1 MEKVMKN
8 CTLALLTLA
17 LLSACGGGSDGNTTP
32 TPQPDKVAANRAP
45 QAQIKAEV
53 SLPYTSGQL
62 LKFDASA
69 SSDADND
76 ALTYSWQLTN
86 SQQQNIT
93 LNNATAQRVE
103 FTLQDAGN
111 YTLSLQ
117 VHDGKIQSE
126 KAAVSFELK
135 AAPPVQKPPVAVAG
149 PDRQVKMMQLVR
161 LTAEQSSPA
170 QGEITAV
177 QWRLSKKPAL
187 SQASMQRADDLK
199 AWFTPDVAG
208 QYQAELTVTNT
219 AGLQARQSVDIT
231 ASPATTDLPPQAE
244 IKTLVTTIAPDFV
257 LQLSA
262 TGSQDDSAGL
272 KYQWQISQ
280 SPAGSQH
287 QLTET
292 DQATARFSAKTVG
305 EYQLSL
311 QLTDAAGQQSRQL
324 QTITVRSTD
333 LPPVVR
339 VNAPVQTSLAQV
351 IQLDAI
357 DSVDPLQLPLQY
369 RWQILA
375 KPKTSQVQLQ
385 DASSNKASLRP
396 DVSGQY
402 LVLVQVSN
410 GKQQTEQRQI
420 IEVASLPTV
429 SIKGPQQTAVH
440 QPLTLLSQASTDNQP
455 LSYQWSV
462 LHSPVNTNL
471 SASTGAQLDWRP
483 AAAGRYQLQLQVTD
497 SQQRTQAARWDL
509 LVTDNLPPEIV
520 LSGPEEQTGQPGALF
535 NFDARQSRDPENG
548 RLSFS
553 WSMTKPVGSKA
564 VLLQPDSAT
573 PNFTADLAGEYVL
586 TLILSDDA
594 GNSSKAERKVRITE
608 PTQTINGTVS
618 GRLLDPDNQ
627 PLANDVTIVINGSPA
642 KADSNGYFSKTLR
655 QPAGEPVKVIVRQ
668 QRSAILTYTSP
679 VQTKD
684 NFDLQLGNQRLVPDL
699 PLSMLSIQGC
709 ALYRGPERFNLRF
722 TLNALPAGSIFST
735 DYVATVPVDLSKT
748 GLTELQLPS
757 GAGYQVEVAD
767 ADVLL
772 DHSFGSGRFAASQQY
787 QHPFMPLGTILN
799 TFTFCHR

>member
-1 MEKVMKN
+1 
-8 CTLALLTLA
+8 
-17 LLSACGGGSDGNTTP
+17 
-32 TPQPDKVAANRAP
+32 
-45 QAQIKAEV
+45 
-53 SLPYTSGQL
+53 
-62 LKFDASA
+62 
-69 SSDADND
+69 
-76 ALTYSWQLTN
+76 
-86 SQQQNIT
+86 
-93 LNNATAQRVE
+93 
-103 FTLQDAGN
+103 
-111 YTLSLQ
+111 
-117 VHDGKIQSE
+117 
-126 KAAVSFELK
+126 
-135 AAPPVQKPPVAVAG
+135 
-149 PDRQVKMMQLVR
+149 
-161 LTAEQSSPA
+161 
-170 QGEITAV
+170 
-177 QWRLSKKPAL
+177 
-187 SQASMQRADDLK
+187 
-199 AWFTPDVAG
+199 
-208 QYQAELTVTNT
+208 
-219 AGLQARQSVDIT
+219 
-231 ASPATTDLPPQAE
+231 
-244 IKTLVTTIAPDFV
+244 
-257 LQLSA
+257 
-262 TGSQDDSAGL
+262 
-272 KYQWQISQ
+272 
-280 SPAGSQH
+280 
-287 QLTET
+287 
-292 DQATARFSAKTVG
+292 
-305 EYQLSL
+305 
-311 QLTDAAGQQSRQL
+311 
-324 QTITVRSTD
+324 
-333 LPPVVR
+333 
-339 VNAPVQTSLAQV
+339 
-351 IQLDAI
+351 
-357 DSVDPLQLPLQY
+357 
-369 RWQILA
+369 
-375 KPKTSQVQLQ
+375 
-385 DASSNKASLRP
+385 
-396 DVSGQY
+396 
-402 LVLVQVSN
+402 
-410 GKQQTEQRQI
+410 
-420 IEVASLPTV
+420 
-429 SIKGPQQTAVH
+429 
-440 QPLTLLSQASTDNQP
+440 LLSQASTDNQP

-573 PNFTADLAGEYVL
+573 PNFTADVAGEYVL

-627 PLANDVTIVINGSPA
+627 PLANDVTIVINGSQA

-735 DYVATVPVDLSKT
+735 DYAVTVPVDLSKT

>member
-32 TPQPDKVAANRAP
+32 TPQPDKVAINRAP

-86 SQQQNIT
+86 SQQQNIA

-103 FTLQDAGN
+103 FSLQDAGN

-187 SQASMQRADDLK
+187 SQASMQRADDLR

-244 IKTLVTTIAPDFV
+244 LKTLVTTIAPDFA

-272 KYQWQISQ
+272 KYQWQVSQ

-287 QLTET
+287 QLTEM
-292 DQATARFSAKTVG
+292 DQPTARFSAKTAG

-311 QLTDAAGQQSRQL
+311 QLTDAAGQQSHQL

-339 VNAPVQTSLAQV
+339 INAPVQASLAQL
-351 IQLDAI
+351 IALDAT
-357 DSVDPLQLPLQY
+357 DSVDPSQLPLQY
-369 RWQILA
+369 RWQLLA

-385 DASSNKASLRP
+385 DASSSKASLRP

-429 SIKGPQQTAVH
+429 SIKGPQQAAVH
-440 QPLTLLSQASTDNQP
+440 QAITLLSLASADNQP

-462 LHSPVNTNL
+462 LHSPVSTNL
-471 SASTGAQLDWRP
+471 NASTGAQLDWRP

-497 SQQRTQAARWDL
+497 SELRTQAARWDV
-509 LVTDNLPPEIV
+509 LVADNLPPEIV
-520 LSGPEEQTGQPGALF
+520 LAGPEEQTGQPGALF
-535 NFDARQSRDPENG
+535 SFDASQSRDPENG

-684 NFDLQLGNQRLVPDL
+684 NFDLQLGNQRLVPEL

-735 DYVATVPVDLSKT
+735 DYAVTVPVDLTKT

-757 GAGYQVEVAD
+757 GAGYQVEAAD